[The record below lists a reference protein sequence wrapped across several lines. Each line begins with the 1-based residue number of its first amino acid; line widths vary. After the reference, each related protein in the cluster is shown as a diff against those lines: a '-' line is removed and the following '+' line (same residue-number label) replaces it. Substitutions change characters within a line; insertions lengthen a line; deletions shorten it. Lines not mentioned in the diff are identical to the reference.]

1 MFLKQIRLLLLLLML
16 MPVGRLLAAGDT
28 LSISIFIQDVVSVD
42 DVFVPSDYALH
53 PPYPNPFNPDVNL
66 VVDIPQTATT
76 RISILNLRGQ
86 EVAILENRQL
96 APGRYDYQWRA
107 SGQPSGTYFARIRA
121 GQFETSE
128 KISLL
133 K

>member
-66 VVDIPQTATT
+66 VVDIPHSALT
-76 RISILNLRGQ
+76 RISIFNMRGQ
-86 EVAILENRQL
+86 EIAVLENTEL
-96 APGRYDYQWRA
+96 SPGRYTYQWQG
-107 SGQPSGTYFARIRA
+107 SSQPSGIYFVRIQA
-121 GQFETSE
+121 GRFEKSE

>member
-1 MFLKQIRLLLLLLML
+1 

-53 PPYPNPFNPDVNL
+53 PPYPNPFNP
-66 VVDIPQTATT
+66 
-76 RISILNLRGQ
+76 
-86 EVAILENRQL
+86 
-96 APGRYDYQWRA
+96 
-107 SGQPSGTYFARIRA
+107 GQPSGIYFARIRA